1 DKPRARELF
10 TNIVKPALE
19 PRTCEDA
26 LVYDVDDFYQTLQ
39 QVLAA
44 GFTPAEREKDEQV
57 QFLTLYLSRITAHA
71 ELAPAA
77 RIVAG
82 QGLTPAQLQ
91 VAEGAFLAR
100 LESMPSDDRSF
111 SVAVAPLEQSVF
123 MLAQSLSS
131 AGLATDGLVGGF
143 RKYLTANLSGA
154 RCGDNAG
161 AMTRTSEPAKV
172 VEWFNSQFHGD
183 TPEIKNDEI
192 QASSTGAVAKVDR
205 YWESGDAKQI
215 LMAGK
220 ALRFDPQ
227 GRPLSDA
234 ARNTRE
240 WKSGL
245 SDFLQEMESWKP
257 TAEPSEADF
266 FHQKAIVYE
275 ALLELTPSG
284 GEHDKILNGYVTFLA
299 SSDLQQEQPVE
310 WFCHA
315 YSTLERLRNT
325 NAGQP
330 GNLLAAFQGSGNAVL
345 SLYAGLEQILPSKPY
360 YAR

>member
-1 DKPRARELF
+1 MRFFRNSRTTERGGSLFQVRSGDAAASCALLILLLAPLLSFAATPRPKIPAELEALIELSHSAPPEFAADALLRIVESGRIADRDTKRELIEQAFQLATRAQQPVRLVSIPGTPIDTRAGYRGRAMRLGLDALSLECRAIRDLLPLDKPRARELF

-44 GFTPAEREKDEQV
+44 AFTPAEREKDEQV
-57 QFLTLYLSRITAHA
+57 QFLTLHLSRITAHA

-111 SVAVAPLEQSVF
+111 SVAVAPLEQSVS

-143 RKYLTANLSGA
+143 HKYLTANLSGA

-183 TPEIKNDEI
+183 TP
-192 QASSTGAVAKVDR
+192 
-205 YWESGDAKQI
+205 
-215 LMAGK
+215 
-220 ALRFDPQ
+220 
-227 GRPLSDA
+227 
-234 ARNTRE
+234 
-240 WKSGL
+240 
-245 SDFLQEMESWKP
+245 
-257 TAEPSEADF
+257 
-266 FHQKAIVYE
+266 
-275 ALLELTPSG
+275 
-284 GEHDKILNGYVTFLA
+284 
-299 SSDLQQEQPVE
+299 
-310 WFCHA
+310 
-315 YSTLERLRNT
+315 
-325 NAGQP
+325 
-330 GNLLAAFQGSGNAVL
+330 
-345 SLYAGLEQILPSKPY
+345 
-360 YAR
+360 